1 MITSTETTSPEN
13 YPLTVSKS
21 LTQKEFVKYGDL
33 QTTNSRETK
42 LLGLPPKQAAYH
54 LSVVFN
60 LQVLS
65 YWSLT

>member
-13 YPLTVSKS
+13 YPLTVSMS

-42 LLGLPPKQAAYH
+42 LLGYRPNKQAITC
-54 LSVVFN
+54 
-60 LQVLS
+60 Q
-65 YWSLT
+65 